1 VWKYDRYFIQHTA
14 TIARLKSLRFFD
26 AVLEGIFR
34 TLTPEESG
42 APHIMTIGYAHEKL
56 MDAIYSLATGA
67 GRIQERL
74 GHAAQSLI
82 RLKPDD
88 FPDEHLRRSFN
99 GIVDDLTYEPPQTN
113 EGSIAASLRV
123 TDDEDARAIA
133 SRIVALYHAVGRL
146 ISER

>member
-1 VWKYDRYFIQHTA
+1 
-14 TIARLKSLRFFD
+14 
-26 AVLEGIFR
+26 
-34 TLTPEESG
+34 
-42 APHIMTIGYAHEKL
+42 MTIEYAHEKL

-67 GRIQERL
+67 GRIQGRL

-99 GIVDDLTYEPPQTN
+99 GILDDLTYAPPQSS

-133 SRIVALYHAVGRL
+133 NRIVALYHAVGRL